1 MELNCQISIPEI
13 PGLESNQ
20 LTVGRPF
27 DLLCQGETA
36 GFNFSQAQL
45 ILDVEHKHDF
55 NLKKATAGKIEMVTY
70 LTGDIEPTVVKISDS
85 VQELDLKIPAFKVI
99 SVLPP
104 PQKNEEGVVQPPEP
118 FGYNILNIQWPA
130 SYTVIF
136 IALLC
141 ALIAGLVNQALRARR
156 FRRLN
161 SELKDYESAL
171 SPDSQF
177 YKHLRLLEKRKYPI
191 KEVERQFHIYVI
203 RRYQVP
209 LFGLSPGET
218 TKFLKKTWPT
228 LILERRDLKNIL
240 SDLKKMTVQE
250 SVDETQKYLRKLYD
264 FVDRTEEKMRGL
276 S

>member
-45 ILDVEHKHDF
+45 ISDVEKTHDF
-55 NLKKATAGKIEMVTY
+55 NLKKAAADKIEMVTY
-70 LTGDIEPTVVKISDS
+70 LTGDIEPTVLKISDS

-99 SVLPP
+99 SVLPA

-118 FGYNILNIQWPA
+118 FGYNILNIQWPVT
-130 SYTVIF
+130 YT
-136 IALLC
+136 LLLILISC
-141 ALIAGLVNQALRARR
+141 ALIAAFVKQALRARR
-156 FRRLN
+156 FRRL
-161 SELKDYESAL
+161 STELKDYESAL
-171 SPDSQF
+171 SPDFQF
-177 YKHLRLLEKRKYPI
+177 YKHLRLLEKKQYPI
-191 KEVERQFHIYVI
+191 KEVERQFLIYVI

-209 LFGLSPGET
+209 LFGLSSSET
-218 TKFLKKTWPT
+218 TQFLKKTWPT
-228 LILERRDLKNIL
+228 LIQERRDLKNIL

-250 SVDETQKYLRKLYD
+250 SFNETQKYLRKLYD
-264 FVDRTEEKMRGL
+264 FVDRSEEKIRGL
-276 S
+276 T

>member
-13 PGLESNQ
+13 PGLEFNQ

-99 SVLPP
+99 SVLPA

-136 IALLC
+136 IVLLC

-177 YKHLRLLEKRKYPI
+177 YKHLRLLDKRKYPI

-209 LFGLSPGET
+209 LFGLSPSET